1 LAQKL
6 DAKDNHKLDEYL
18 TSLREIEARIARL
31 EKFGD
36 LPNPNVPT
44 PEGVPEQFEDHMQLM
59 YDMVA
64 LAFETDMTRIATLIL
79 AHDGSNR
86 SFPMIDIN
94 RGHHDLSHHQGN
106 QDNLRQIAQIDR
118 HYMTYFAKFLEKL
131 AALKDA
137 DGTSVLHNSMIVY
150 AGGNADGN
158 AHSHDDLP
166 VILAGAGGGM
176 LHPGRFHEL
185 RSMPMSNMFLDMLE
199 HMGVDGIDRFGDSD
213 GRRSGV

>member
-1 LAQKL
+1 
-6 DAKDNHKLDEYL
+6 
-18 TSLREIEARIARL
+18 
-31 EKFGD
+31 
-36 LPNPNVPT
+36 
-44 PEGVPEQFEDHMQLM
+44 
-59 YDMVA
+59 
-64 LAFETDMTRIATLIL
+64 L

-106 QDNLRQIAQIDR
+106 KDNLTQIAKIDR
-118 HYMTYFAKFLEKL
+118 HYMSYFAKFLQKL
-131 AALKDA
+131 ADLKDP

-176 LHPGRFHEL
+176 LHPGRFHEV
-185 RSMPMSNMFLDMLE
+185 RSMPMSNMYIEMLE
-199 HMGVDGIDRFGDSD
+199 HMGVVGIKSFGDSD
-213 GRRSGV
+213 GRRPAV